1 MSSPATYYQWYLNGQ
16 PISGATNQAYTPT
29 QDGNYSVE
37 VRDANGCSSMSNS
50 FPYTTAVNEATFG
63 GKVSIYPNP
72 TNSNEI
78 EIYTLETI
86 TKISLINSIGQI
98 VKEIAQPIFKQNTF
112 KLNNLQQGFYFLQIT
127 AENGS
132 LTKKI
137 IVN

>member
-1 MSSPATYYQWYLNGQ
+1 LA
-16 PISGATNQAYTPT
+16 
-29 QDGNYSVE
+29 D
-37 VRDANGCSSMSNS
+37 NS
-50 FPYTTAVNEATFG
+50 
-63 GKVSIYPNP
+63 VSIYPNP